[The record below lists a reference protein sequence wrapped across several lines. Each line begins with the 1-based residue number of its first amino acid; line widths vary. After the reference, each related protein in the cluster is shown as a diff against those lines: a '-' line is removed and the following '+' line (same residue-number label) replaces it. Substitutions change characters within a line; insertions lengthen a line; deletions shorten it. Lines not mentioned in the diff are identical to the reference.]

1 MDLIEVV
8 RESITEHELV
18 EAGERVLVGVSGG
31 VDSVV
36 LVEVLRRI
44 GGFKLVVG
52 HFNHCLRGAE
62 SDGDEVF
69 VRELARRLKAEFVSG
84 RGDVREF
91 AEEKGV
97 SMEMAARELRHGFL
111 VERAQRMGI
120 GKIALGHHA
129 DDQMETFW
137 MRLLRGD
144 VGPGLAGM
152 RWKRRARAGTEIFFV
167 RPMLEVAKGVL
178 IDFARREGIEHR
190 EDSSNESPEI
200 LRNRLRLELV
210 ARLKAF
216 QPKLREVTL
225 RTAEVLRAEKDFLEG
240 AAREWLTRGRVEGE
254 VFEGLHVAMQRE
266 VVRVQLVDLG
276 VKPSF
281 DLIEEVRMRADVTVA
296 VSAGRGVRREK
307 DGNVAGVANEGME
320 FSSEMVRAELGNEGR
335 VQFGGV
341 EFGWKVV
348 EERGEAGDG
357 VEFFDAGKVGSEITL
372 RHWKRGDRFQP
383 IGLKG
388 EAKLQDLFTNL
399 KVSAAEKRRRLAA
412 ADVSGKIFWVEG
424 LRISEGHKVS
434 DGTKR
439 ILLWSW
445 RRNR

>member
-1 MDLIEVV
+1 M
-8 RESITEHELV
+8 
-18 EAGERVLVGVSGG
+18 VLV
-31 VDSVV
+31 D
-36 LVEVLRRI
+36 VLRWF
-44 GGFKLVVG
+44 GWFVLVVG

-69 VRELARRLKAEFVSG
+69 VKGLAERWKLEFVSG
-84 RGDVREF
+84 RGQVEEF
-91 AEEKGV
+91 AEENGV
-97 SMEMAARELRHGFL
+97 SIEMAARELRHGFL
-111 VERAQRMGI
+111 VETAGRMGI
-120 GKIALGHHA
+120 RKIALGHHA

-144 VGPGLAGM
+144 AGPGLAGM
-152 RWKRRARAGTEIFFV
+152 RWKRRARAEIFFV
-167 RPMLEVAKGVL
+167 RPLLEVPKGVL
-178 IDFARREGIEHR
+178 IEYACKNGIEHR

-266 VVRVQLVDLG
+266 VVRVQLLNLG
-276 VKPSF
+276 IKANF
-281 DLIEEVRMRADVTVA
+281 DLIEEVRMRAEVTVA

-307 DGNVAGVANEGME
+307 DGSVAVVANEGVE
-320 FSSEMVRAELGNEGR
+320 FSSEMARVILGKEKRTEGR

-348 EERGEAGDG
+348 EERGEAGDR
-357 VEFFDAGKVGSEITL
+357 VEFFDAERIGGTVTL

-383 IGLKG
+383 VGLKG

-399 KVSAAEKRRRLAA
+399 KVSADEKRMRMVATDA
-412 ADVSGKIFWVEG
+412 QGKIFWVEG

-434 DGTKR
+434 EETKR
-439 ILLWSW
+439 VLMWSW